1 MYLGHGYYITSDKY
15 QYIVEKRSV
24 LKTGKNAGEEIGR
37 GSSFHPTV
45 YAACNWILR
54 QLQRGD
60 IELKD
65 EPEECV
71 ELFKKRLEEV
81 IDMFEKCE
89 HLELS
94 GGKSEDNSEE
104 EPAEES

>member
-15 QYIVEKRSV
+15 QYIVEKRSI

-37 GSSFHPTV
+37 GASFHPTV
-45 YAACNWILR
+45 QAACNWVLR

-65 EPEECV
+65 EPEEAV
-71 ELFKKRLEEV
+71 ELFQKRLEEV
-81 IDMFEKCE
+81 REMFAKCE
-89 HLELS
+89 HLEM
-94 GGKSEDNSEE
+94 KKEE
-104 EPAEES
+104 KDEELREQH

>member
-1 MYLGHGYYITSDKY
+1 MYLGYGYYITSDKY

-81 IDMFEKCE
+81 KEMFAKCE
-89 HLELS
+89 RLEMK
-94 GGKSEDNSEE
+94 G
-104 EPAEES
+104 EPDAD